1 MPTAIYDSSLNTRIK
16 QSKTLYNFNQ
26 SLKDA
31 RVGNANV
38 MLREQPTDQRAVIP
52 LTRKMGSMVNERA
65 TVPGVMG
72 GANSN

>member
-31 RVGNANV
+31 RVMNANV
-38 MLREQPTDQRAVIP
+38 TLREQPTDQRAEVP
-52 LTRKMGSMVNERA
+52 LTRKMGSMVNERVKVGGLA
-65 TVPGVMG
+65 GGVD
-72 GANSN
+72 SN

>member
-16 QSKTLYNFNQ
+16 QSKTLYNFIQ

-38 MLREQPTDQRAVIP
+38 TLREQPTDQRAVIP
-52 LTRKMGSMVNERA
+52 LTRKMGSMVNER
-65 TVPGVMG
+65 VKVG
-72 GANSN
+72 GLSVSN